1 MGSFLDE
8 WLHTVEPVAMSC
20 APVPGYGTACD
31 AEIPPNSDTRTV
43 EAWAADPLDTS
54 FFQWTTPATDG
65 YGADLVSLYDFN
77 TSISLVGRNSATF
90 GAGTFP
96 CDNAPVFASQNI
108 PAGCVF
114 PGTGHFS
121 RLSLSDPNVWQAADH
136 VYTALTSPDSTLP
149 PAAFKSIPGSETT
162 GALTRTTDQKVIRAN
177 RHAARKAC
185 MKYDENYKTNRNNKA
200 DPLQY
205 DEFPFASTNE
215 GAGVRW

>member
-1 MGSFLDE
+1 VDE
-8 WLHTVEPVAMSC
+8 
-20 APVPGYGTACD
+20 
-31 AEIPPNSDTRTV
+31 
-43 EAWAADPLDTS
+43 
-54 FFQWTTPATDG
+54 
-65 YGADLVSLYDFN
+65 DLVGEAAKVDAQA
-77 TSISLVGRNSATF
+77 GRQAHRHAD
-90 GAGTFP
+90 AG
-96 CDNAPVFASQNI
+96 
-108 PAGCVF
+108 
-114 PGTGHFS
+114 
-121 RLSLSDPNVWQAADH
+121 NVWQAADH